1 LNPRRLLKQNDKGWQ
16 FLSDEA
22 ARFFH
27 DDVASSHI
35 KIGKQ
40 GTSRISSASE
50 ELLVLDSIELD
61 EAKAFVC
68 ATLKSNTN
76 QETRSNEEFCH

>member
-16 FLSDEA
+16 VLSDEA
-22 ARFFH
+22 ARFFR
-27 DDVASSHI
+27 DDVVSGYV

-61 EAKAFVC
+61 EAKAFVR